1 MVFKSR
7 VSIYGFCLRE
17 LLAPCGN
24 SSIGHDTTEP
34 DSIKTDSTRQLRSDL
49 ISGLAKAGWK
59 GQGGGLQKKCRFR
72 KKHPSIRRP

>member
-1 MVFKSR
+1 MLFKSR

-34 DSIKTDSTRQLRSDL
+34 DSIKMNFTRQLRSDL
-49 ISGLAKAGWK
+49 ISGLAKVGWW
-59 GQGGGLQKKCRFR
+59 GFTEEMQ
-72 KKHPSIRRP
+72 I